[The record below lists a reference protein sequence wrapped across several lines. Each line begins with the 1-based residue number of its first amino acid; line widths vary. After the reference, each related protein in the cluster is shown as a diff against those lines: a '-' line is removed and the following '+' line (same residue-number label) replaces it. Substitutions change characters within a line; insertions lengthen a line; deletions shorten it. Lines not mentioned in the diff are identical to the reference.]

1 MTFLEKIKSPGFWTN
16 ILKVAVPFFI
26 FVTLISLF
34 MNSWRDIFGGDF
46 GKVNE
51 MNFAEGKWQRFWGIK
66 IIISFGYAMY
76 IVLKKT
82 K

>member
-1 MTFLEKIKSPGFWTN
+1 MTFLEKVKSPGFWTN
-16 ILKVAVPFFI
+16 ILKVALPFLI

-34 MNSWRDIFGGDF
+34 MNSGRDIFAGEF

-51 MNFAEGKWQRFWGIK
+51 FNFADGKWQRFWGIK

>member
-1 MTFLEKIKSPGFWTN
+1 MTILEKIKSPGFWTN
-16 ILKVAVPFFI
+16 MLKVALPFLI
-26 FVTLISLF
+26 FVTVISLF
-34 MNSWRDIFGGDF
+34 MNSWRDIFSGEF

-51 MNFAEGKWQRFWGIK
+51 LNFADGKWQRFWGIK
-66 IIISFGYAMY
+66 IVISFGYAMY

>member
-16 ILKVAVPFFI
+16 MLKVALPFLI
-26 FVTLISLF
+26 FVTVISLF
-34 MNSWRDIFGGDF
+34 MNSWRDIFSGEF

-51 MNFAEGKWQRFWGIK
+51 LNFADGKWQRFWGIK
-66 IIISFGYAMY
+66 IVISFGYAMY